1 MKTWLNKHKRSLMSL
16 LMILLLSFILNFF
29 DSGEEP
35 QTKAPTAESRIEL
48 TEGEGTKAQTEPSD
62 TSGTVDE
69 SETDITEQPPTESET
84 DEPTEPETELYIDP
98 DGVYTSMED
107 VALYLYLYGELPD
120 NFMTKSEARK
130 LGWEGGSLEPYA
142 PGMCIGGD
150 RFGNYEGLL
159 PEEEGRSYREC
170 DIDTLY
176 ADSRGAKR
184 IVYSNDGL
192 IYYTE
197 DHYESF
203 ELIYPE
209 EE

>member
-142 PGMCIGGD
+142 PACASAATGSETTRGFC
-150 RFGNYEGLL
+150 R
-159 PEEEGRSYREC
+159 RRK
-170 DIDTLY
+170 
-176 ADSRGAKR
+176 ADP
-184 IVYSNDGL
+184 
-192 IYYTE
+192 TE
-197 DHYESF
+197 SVISTPCTRTAAEQSASS
-203 ELIYPE
+203 IPTTV
-209 EE
+209 